1 MAEPTFSETM
11 VVPELSESDRIR
23 ERIQNFKSQL
33 NPQVLGVITMM
44 LDNQMKSGMIKPADL
59 DAVVVLRD
67 EINKAQIEYN
77 TQIQNAQKRLQ
88 DLAEQEQAEIVAKQ
102 EAAVQAIRDSATEER
117 QRRKTAEERLS
128 NMEAVLLSHGISMDL
143 NNDGVVG
150 LQTGMTATPLTATEQ
165 AQVDAMVQVDKDNIA
180 TAPVQ
185 STPAV
190 DKAPSRAFQMARF
203 MNPEPEETEENVSED
218 VQSTVNE
225 TNTEWTPSGTTTES
239 FMDEVAKV
247 EEVAQAEAE
256 LSESETMQ
264 ADLEPISNRETYDRS
279 EDFQE
284 KVDDARASFKEWAEQ
299 NVAEEALQETVSEDV
314 QSTEP
319 ETNTVRKPIADG
331 VYVEERE
338 VVEPTVPS
346 APVISNSQ
354 RPTEPSLDIGYETP
368 KETITTYDTEE
379 DMLAAA
385 QEKIDNAPVVE
396 EEEYEEVTI
405 PSESELKA
413 MTKTGILAQGTM
425 LDFKLDIKDTK
436 AVMIASFLTQ
446 VDEFISSLQE
456 SGEFVSAESEEGE
469 NDNPD
474 IQDGGYF

>member
-88 DLAEQEQAEIVAKQ
+88 DLAEQEQAELVAKQ
-102 EAAVQAIRDSATEER
+102 EAAVQAIRDSETQER

-150 LQTGMTATPLTATEQ
+150 LQKGTTATPLTATEQ

-185 STPAV
+185 PTPAV

-203 MNPEPEETEENVSED
+203 MNPEPEVSTSEETW
-218 VQSTVNE
+218 
-225 TNTEWTPSGTTTES
+225 TEPNPEWSPSGTTTES

-247 EEVAQAEAE
+247 EEVAKAEAE

-264 ADLEPISNRETYDRS
+264 ADLEPISNRETLERS
-279 EDFQE
+279 ADFQE

-299 NVAEEALQETVSEDV
+299 NVETVSEDV
-314 QSTEP
+314 QSTEE
-319 ETNTVRKPIADG
+319 ETTTRTPIADG

-338 VVEPTVPS
+338 VVEPTAPS

>member
-185 STPAV
+185 PTPAV

-203 MNPEPEETEENVSED
+203 MNPEPEESTSEETWTEPNP
-218 VQSTVNE
+218 
-225 TNTEWTPSGTTTES
+225 EWSPSGTTTES

-247 EEVAQAEAE
+247 EEVAQAEEE

-264 ADLEPISNRETYDRS
+264 ADLEPISNRETYDRA

-284 KVDDARASFKEWAEQ
+284 KVDDARASFKEWSEK
-299 NVAEEALQETVSEDV
+299 NVETVSEDV

-319 ETNTVRKPIADG
+319 ETNTVRTPIADG

-338 VVEPTVPS
+338 VVEPTAPS

-413 MTKTGILAQGTM
+413 MTKTGILAQGAM